1 MISYQKA
8 VAVRERV
15 ARAAG
20 IDAQDIIDRGRS
32 RQAVVARMVLAGLMR
47 RAGWSY
53 PAIGRLLRRDHATA
67 LYLCR
72 QLDGALAVGRGY
84 EDVVGLWNECENFVN
99 I

>member
-1 MISYQKA
+1 MITYQKA

-20 IDAQDIIDRGRS
+20 IDQGIIDQGRS
-32 RQAVVARMVLAGLMR
+32 RRAVVARMVFAALMR